1 MTTQRKPPSHLGKAG
16 RALWA
21 DLSGDYEI
29 VDADGWALLE
39 VACVCADRLQQARET
54 IAKEGCFATDRYGS
68 AKAHPALLLEKDA
81 RNGLIQSIKALDL
94 SDDAQNVM
102 PKFLGRPPGL
112 RSAN

>member
-39 VACVCADRLQQARET
+39 VACVCADRLQQARDT
-54 IAKEGCFATDRYGS
+54 IEAEGCFAKDRYGS
-68 AKAHPALLLEKDA
+68 PKAHPALLLEKDA
-81 RNGLIQSIKALDL
+81 RNGLIAALKALDL
-94 SDDAQNVM
+94 ADEVQNQM
-102 PKFLGRPPGL
+102 PKFLGRPPGV
-112 RSAN
+112 RRVG